1 MPADDLCVWAWEV
14 MAPMSPSKNKDRKVG
29 GDANIVRVNI
39 YKFGT
44 CAPTAHMR
52 SFPASYQHQRER
64 EDEHHTPREWG
75 SVMTSGN
82 TESTCLPVLCF
93 VLKPALP

>member
-1 MPADDLCVWAWEV
+1 MRTHSAHVKL
-14 MAPMSPSKNKDRKVG
+14 PSQL
-29 GDANIVRVNI
+29 
-39 YKFGT
+39 
-44 CAPTAHMR
+44 
-52 SFPASYQHQRER
+52 PASERER